1 MRNSTPSSCRGR
13 GDDVA
18 STARGGRN
26 LISTQALRAA
36 YTATAPTHEDGVINL
51 NSRVKGGASW
61 YYGDFYVRLG
71 IAPEPFPPR
80 PGDTL
85 LHMALRHKRS
95 ASFVATILHL
105 GADKEIANNC
115 GEKAYELDPAAFKLA
130 EALVEQWA
138 KEQGEKMYGGASKG
152 SGSTKS
158 KKNKKKKWY
167 ADGYDGYF
175 RARTEAEAREQATAA
190 GLPPDTP
197 LTRRRRKHDDGS
209 TLTSGSSY
217 VTADSS
223 VTGDS
228 GSVASGSV
236 DSRSVSLPPLAE
248 GAAGAR

>member
-1 MRNSTPSSCRGR
+1 MS
-13 GDDVA
+13 
-18 STARGGRN
+18 
-26 LISTQALRAA
+26 
-36 YTATAPTHEDGVINL
+36 
-51 NSRVKGGASW
+51 
-61 YYGDFYVRLG
+61 
-71 IAPEPFPPR
+71 
-80 PGDTL
+80 
-85 LHMALRHKRS
+85 
-95 ASFVATILHL
+95 
-105 GADKEIANNC
+105 
-115 GEKAYELDPAAFKLA
+115 
-130 EALVEQWA
+130 
-138 KEQGEKMYGGASKG
+138 GGASKG